1 MNMREDLH
9 KSGEDYLEA
18 VLILTKQKGRVRSID
33 VAEYLNF
40 SKPSICN
47 AVSLL
52 RKSGYLEMNT
62 DHFLFLTKN
71 GRAIAEEIYERHCFF
86 TELLESVGVDHKT
99 AEADA
104 CAMEHDISSVS
115 FKHLEQAI
123 HSCAAHRIMQAKR
136 KRQGRNE
143 F

>member
-1 MNMREDLH
+1 MDIREGLH

-18 VLILTKQKGRVRSID
+18 ILILSNQKSCVRSVD

-40 SKPSICN
+40 SKPSVSN

-52 RKSGYLEMNT
+52 REKGYLEMDK
-62 DHFLFLTKN
+62 DHFLYLTQS

-86 TELLESVGVDHKT
+86 TELLESAGVDRKT
-99 AEADA
+99 AESDA

-115 FKHLEQAI
+115 FKRLEKAF
-123 HSCAAHRIMQAKR
+123 HNCTAHKITKTR
-136 KRQGRNE
+136 K
-143 F
+143 

>member
-1 MNMREDLH
+1 MEMKEGLH

-18 VLILTKQKGRVRSID
+18 ILILTQQKGCVRSVD

-40 SKPSICN
+40 SKPSVCN

-52 RKSGYLEMNT
+52 RKCGYLEMDK
-62 DHFLFLTKN
+62 DHFLFLTQS

-86 TELLESVGVDHKT
+86 TELLESAGVDHKI

-104 CAMEHDISSVS
+104 CAMEHDISSES
-115 FKHLEQAI
+115 FRHLKKAI
-123 HSCAAHRIMQAKR
+123 PGCAAHKSMKAK
-136 KRQGRNE
+136 KSKASK
-143 F
+143 

>member
-1 MNMREDLH
+1 MDIREDLH

-18 VLILTKQKGRVRSID
+18 ILILTKQKGCVRSID

-40 SKPSICN
+40 SKPSVSK

-52 RKSGYLEMNT
+52 RKSGYLEVNT
-62 DHFLFLTKN
+62 DHLLFLTKN

-86 TELLESVGVDHKT
+86 TELLESAGVDHKT
-99 AEADA
+99 AETDA

-115 FKHLEQAI
+115 FKHLKKAI
-123 HSCAAHRIMQAKR
+123 HSCAAHRIMKT
-136 KRQGRNE
+136 KK
-143 F
+143 